1 MWRALRGWWRGTAK
15 PAGDRDASAG
25 RNAAADNAAR
35 DRAAAG
41 ASDATA
47 GGDRA
52 AISDGAEDRA
62 AAAASNAA
70 AGTNR
75 GDAAGPD
82 DSDLDPDPDAVTAL
96 GGDELDLHT
105 FAPREVA
112 DVVAEYVTWAA
123 EQGKR
128 EVRIIHGKGTGTL
141 RRVVHAA
148 LARHPLVERFALA
161 GERSG
166 SWGATFVI
174 LRGAAAGP
182 PRPHDEPR

>member
-1 MWRALRGWWRGTAK
+1 MWRALRAWWREKAA
-15 PAGDRDASAG
+15 PDAAAGRAASAG
-25 RNAAADNAAR
+25 RADAAAPD
-35 DRAAAG
+35 DVVV
-41 ASDATA
+41 
-47 GGDRA
+47 
-52 AISDGAEDRA
+52 
-62 AAAASNAA
+62 
-70 AGTNR
+70 
-75 GDAAGPD
+75 DAAPD
-82 DSDLDPDPDAVTAL
+82 LAPDPDVVTAL

-148 LARHPLVERFALA
+148 LARHLLVERFALA
-161 GERSG
+161 GERRG
-166 SWGATFVI
+166 SWGATLVI